1 MTALEATLAGSGT
14 NWTASLALLTTRE
27 PVTATGTSPAAA
39 LRGLVPVALQQVAS
53 EAAAQGVTLGPVELV
68 AAEMR
73 VRAACSLGLFR
84 YQTPTPTLV
93 VTDEYGTDV
102 STFPDLDPKMLPI
115 TGQRAVA
122 EAVARRWLTPL
133 GALVYDP
140 NYGED
145 LRSLLNAPVDSA
157 RLQAVRA
164 ALQAQA
170 TADERVLNATVT
182 LTTSGSAAGLT
193 VTVRGQLFTAAGP
206 FSLVLTVSQ
215 LAADL
220 TVLRT

>member
-14 NWTASLALLTTRE
+14 SWTASLALLTTRE

-53 EAAAQGVTLGPVELV
+53 EAAAQGVPLGPVELV

-122 EAVARRWLTPL
+122 EAVARRWITPL
-133 GALVYDP
+133 GALIYDP
-140 NYGED
+140 AYGED
-145 LRSLLNAPVDSA
+145 LRGLLNAPTDSA
-157 RLQAVRA
+157 RLRSIRGALVGQA
-164 ALQAQA
+164 LS
-170 TADERVLNATVT
+170 DERVQSATVDLSAT
-182 LTTSGSAAGLT
+182 GSGNTLT
-193 VTVRGQLFTAAGP
+193 VTVRGRLVSGIGP
-206 FSLVLTVSQ
+206 FDLVLTVNQ
-215 LAADL
+215 LAANL
-220 TVLRT
+220 QILRS